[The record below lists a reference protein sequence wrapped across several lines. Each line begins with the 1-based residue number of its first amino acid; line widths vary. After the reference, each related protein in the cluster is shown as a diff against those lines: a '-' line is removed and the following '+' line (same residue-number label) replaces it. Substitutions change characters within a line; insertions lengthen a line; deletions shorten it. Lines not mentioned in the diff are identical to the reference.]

1 MVRHKVRIRFR
12 KGGDLRWI
20 SHHDL
25 MRCFE
30 RMLRRA
36 GLPFRSTEGFNPR
49 PRLVFALS
57 LPLGIVGC
65 DEIAELE
72 LTEDVAP
79 AAVRERLAPLRPAGL
94 EILSVEPAVARGAA
108 QVSLVTYRV
117 PLPPERQPG
126 LPERAG
132 ALLAA
137 PEHWIERTRPHRRR
151 LDLRAYLA
159 DLRVSNDAVEMD
171 LHVTPKGT
179 ARPDEVLEALGLADL
194 LQNGAVLERT
204 RLELCEAV
212 TTPLSPPA
220 SGAGLAE
227 PPDEPEAVGTTP
239 ALPARWAA
247 DAGGGTTP
255 PADVAPCPPGGND
268 LREGNT

>member
-65 DEIAELE
+65 DEVAELE
-72 LTEDVAP
+72 LTEDVA
-79 AAVRERLAPLRPAGL
+79 ADAVRDRLAPLCPAGL
-94 EILSVEPAVARGAA
+94 EILSVEPAPAKAAA
-108 QVSLVTYRV
+108 QVSRVTYRV
-117 PLPPERQPG
+117 PLPPGRRDG
-126 LPERAG
+126 LPERAA
-132 ALLAA
+132 ALLAE

-151 LDLRAYLA
+151 LDLRAYLDA
-159 DLRVSNDAVEMD
+159 LRVLDDALEID
-171 LHVTPKGT
+171 IRITPQGT

-194 LQNGAVLERT
+194 PHGGAVLERT
-204 RLELCEAV
+204 RLELCEAI
-212 TTPLSPPA
+212 TTPLSPDRN
-220 SGAGLAE
+220 AE
-227 PPDEPEAVGTTP
+227 
-239 ALPARWAA
+239 
-247 DAGGGTTP
+247 
-255 PADVAPCPPGGND
+255 GGND
-268 LREGNT
+268 LREGNV